1 MLTRMTTNPWIKT
14 KHLYENDYYELI
26 NVETGF
32 YIYMTYVE
40 KYKSHGVYQAR
51 TYNEKGESYGNCLYM
66 GTEDDCEKVIEK
78 FAQKLGVHHEV
89 NPDTY
94 F

>member
-1 MLTRMTTNPWIKT
+1 MNAWVKTRN
-14 KHLYENDYYELI
+14 LYKNDYYELF

-32 YIYMTYVE
+32 YIYMVYTE
-40 KYKSHGVYQAR
+40 TYKSHCVFHAR
-51 TYNEKGESYGNCLYM
+51 TYNEEGQSYGNCLYM
-66 GTEDDCEKVIEK
+66 GSEEDCQKVMDK
-78 FAQKLGVHHEV
+78 FARKLGVQNEV